1 MRASIRRE
9 AVVYFVSEGNVMR
22 LFGTRRLAMTDI
34 FGEANRFGRNMPIE
48 GLMWF
53 VLFLS
58 SIREHFTKEAGRKG
72 KARFTRR
79 G

>member
-1 MRASIRRE
+1 
-9 AVVYFVSEGNVMR
+9 MR